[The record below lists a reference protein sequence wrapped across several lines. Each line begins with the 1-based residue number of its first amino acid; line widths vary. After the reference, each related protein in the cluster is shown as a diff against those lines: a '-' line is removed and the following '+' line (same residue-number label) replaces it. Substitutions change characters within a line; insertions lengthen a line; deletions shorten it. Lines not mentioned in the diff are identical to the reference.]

1 MEQRKNS
8 RRRWVRRIS
17 FLAAAFAVTAGL
29 AIQGQREAAA
39 YRRYLTNNRLHAFAE
54 LSANLS
60 QLNTDLQKGVYATTP
75 SMLGALCTQIF
86 GRAMSAQMAL
96 GELPYGNI
104 ELEQTAAFLAK
115 TGDYAAALSR
125 SAAVNGTCS
134 DEEREYLRSL
144 ADAAATLTGQ
154 VSALQADLLS
164 GAATLEDV
172 DSAEARLSSEEGGG
186 QEVAGS
192 VYQTVEED
200 FPELPTLIYD
210 GPFSDHIAG
219 RSPRMLEGLDDVTQ
233 DEARLSAAK
242 FFDLE
247 PELFA
252 LVSSGEGTLPT
263 YGFSATVDGGE
274 LYVEVTKQGGLVL
287 EAISSRSPGTAVLSQ
302 EDAASLAKDFLARR
316 GYPAMRESYFIDQ
329 GGVVTINFAATQD
342 EILCYPDLVKVTI
355 ALDTGRVVGFESK
368 GYLMNH
374 AVRTWSAPSVT
385 KEQAQAVVSPDL
397 TVLSH
402 QLAIIPTGGA
412 YEVLCHEFKCED
424 GDGQHIIVYVNAQ
437 NGQEEKILLLLEDE
451 NGTLVL

>member
-1 MEQRKNS
+1 MEQRRQS
-8 RRRWVRRIS
+8 TRQLVRRAS

-29 AIQGQREAAA
+29 AVQGQMEAAA

-54 LSANLS
+54 LSANLG
-60 QLNTDLQKGVYATTP
+60 QLGTDLQKGVYATTP

-134 DEEREYLRSL
+134 EEEREGLRSL
-144 ADAAATLTGQ
+144 ADAAATLSSQ

-172 DSAEARLSSEEGGG
+172 DTAEARLSGAEGGG
-186 QEVAGS
+186 QELAGS

-219 RSPRMLEGLDDVTQ
+219 RSPRMLEGLPEVTQ
-233 DEARLSAAK
+233 EDARLAAAR

-247 PELFA
+247 PELFS

-263 YGFSATVDGGE
+263 YGFSAAVDGGE

-287 EAISSRSPGTAVLSQ
+287 EAISSRSAGTATLSQ
-302 EDAASLAKDFLARR
+302 EDAAALARDFLASR
-316 GYPAMRESYFIDQ
+316 GYPSMRESYFIDQ
-329 GGVVTINFAATQD
+329 GGVITINFASAQGD
-342 EILCYPDLVKVTI
+342 VLCYPDLVKVSV
-355 ALDTGRVVGFESK
+355 ALDTGRVVGFESE

-374 AVRTWSAPSVT
+374 MVRDLPAPAVTET
-385 KEQAQAVVSPDL
+385 EAQAVVSPAL

-402 QLAIIPTGGA
+402 QLTVIPTGGE
-412 YEVLCHEFKCED
+412 YEVLCHEFKCQDED
-424 GDGQHIIVYVNAQ
+424 GRHVIVYVNAQ

>member
-1 MEQRKNS
+1 MEQRKKS
-8 RRRWVRRIS
+8 RRRLVRRVS

-29 AIQGQREAAA
+29 AVQGQREAAA

-134 DEEREYLRSL
+134 DEEREGLRSL
-144 ADAAATLTGQ
+144 ADAAATLSGQ

-164 GAATLEDV
+164 GEATLEDV
-172 DSAEARLSSEEGGG
+172 ETAEARLSGGENGG
-186 QEVAGS
+186 QELGGS

-210 GPFSDHIAG
+210 GPFSDHITG
-219 RSPRMLEGLDDVTQ
+219 RTPRLLEALADVTQ

-247 PELFA
+247 PELFS
-252 LVSSGEGTLPT
+252 LVSAGEGTLPT

-274 LYVEVTKQGGLVL
+274 LYVEVTRQGGLVL
-287 EAISSRSPGTAVLSQ
+287 EAISSRSTGTAALSQ
-302 EDAASLAKDFLARR
+302 EEAAALARDFLASR
-316 GYPAMRESYFIDQ
+316 GYPSMRESYFIDQ
-329 GGVVTINFAATQD
+329 GGVVTINFAAAQG
-342 EILCYPDLVKVTI
+342 EVLCYPDLVKVSV

-374 AVRTWSAPSVT
+374 TVRTLPAPAVT
-385 KEQAQAVVSPDL
+385 KAQAQEVVSPAL

-402 QLAIIPTGGA
+402 QLTLIPTSGE

-424 GDGQHIIVYVNAQ
+424 EDGRHIIIYVNAQ
-437 NGQEEKILLLLEDE
+437 KGQEEKILLLLEDE

>member
-1 MEQRKNS
+1 MEFHAMSPRQWA
-8 RRRWVRRIS
+8 RRVS
-17 FLAAAFAVTAGL
+17 FLAAAFAVTAGF
-29 AIQGQREAAA
+29 AIQGHVHAAA
-39 YRRYLTNNRLHAFAE
+39 YRRYLTNQRLHAFAE

-125 SAAVNGTCS
+125 SAAVNGGCT
-134 DEEREYLRSL
+134 DNEREGLRGL
-144 ADAAATLTGQ
+144 ADAAATLSGQ
-154 VSALQADLLS
+154 VSALQAELLS
-164 GAATLEDV
+164 GGATLEDV
-172 DSAEARLSSEEGGG
+172 DAAEARLSGEEGNG
-186 QEVAGS
+186 QTTAGS
-192 VYQTVEED
+192 VYQTVEGD
-200 FPELPTLIYD
+200 FPQLPSLIYD

-219 RSPRMLEGLDDVTQ
+219 RSPRMLEGLDRVTQ
-233 DEARLSAAK
+233 EDARLAAAR

-247 PELFA
+247 PDRLS
-252 LVSSGEGTLPT
+252 LVSSGEGELPT
-263 YGFSATVDGGE
+263 YSFSARVDGGV
-274 LYVEVTKQGGLVL
+274 LSVEVTKQGGLVL
-287 EAISSRSPGTAVLSQ
+287 EAVSSRSAEQAVLSHQ
-302 EDAASLAKDFLARR
+302 EAAALAREFLAAR
-316 GYPAMRESYFIDQ
+316 GYPSMAESYFIDQ
-329 GGVVTINFAATQD
+329 GGVVTINFAATQG
-342 EILCYPDLVKVTI
+342 EVLCYPDLVKVSV

-374 AVRTWSAPSVT
+374 TVRDLPAPAVSEEEARG
-385 KEQAQAVVSPDL
+385 VVSPAL

-402 QLAIIPTGGA
+402 QLALIPTGGE

-424 GDGQHIIVYVNAQ
+424 EDGRHVIVYVNAQ
-437 NGQEEKILLLLEDE
+437 NGQEEKLLLLLEDE